1 MNDMNNETT
10 STTVTVTMTMEEW
23 NLITEAIICGICAR
37 RGETGIVVDKEQAE
51 QMRDIFWNTMKVSY

>member
-1 MNDMNNETT
+1 
-10 STTVTVTMTMEEW
+10 MTMEEW